1 MYLVDSSG
9 NQVAAYLYDPFG
21 KVLSSSG
28 TMAEINPLRYR
39 GYYQDNETG
48 FYYLQSRYYDPA
60 ICRFINADSYASTG
74 QGLVGYNA
82 FAYCNNNSIN
92 CADQSGEV
100 AFWISAVIGAAVNVA
115 TTYIAAKATGQDY
128 TLMDGLVAAAAGALN
143 AIPVVGPYIAATV
156 SGAYA
161 GYTAYKNGASTG
173 EIALNFVVSA
183 WATGASISNLA
194 DLGRASMTAVLATA
208 AADLTFGLGYNGI
221 AAGTNK
227 AIAIAAENR
236 SVRRNSA
243 TNMRNSNR
251 SQRHSPKDRSKQYK
265 IAFLPVSL

>member
-1 MYLVDSSG
+1 M
-9 NQVAAYLYDPFG
+9 
-21 KVLSSSG
+21 
-28 TMAEINPLRYR
+28 
-39 GYYQDNETG
+39 
-48 FYYLQSRYYDPA
+48 
-60 ICRFINADSYASTG
+60 
-74 QGLVGYNA
+74 
-82 FAYCNNNSIN
+82 
-92 CADQSGEV
+92 
-100 AFWISAVIGAAVNVA
+100 
-115 TTYIAAKATGQDY
+115 
-128 TLMDGLVAAAAGALN
+128 
-143 AIPVVGPYIAATV
+143 
-156 SGAYA
+156 
-161 GYTAYKNGASTG
+161 
-173 EIALNFVVSA
+173 SA